1 MKYLLNMCF
10 SMLSNQHLHVTEVE
24 LDTRVDTS
32 VFPGRV
38 GVAMEAMEGGWEG
51 GPSGGGPNCSVG
63 SGGQKVGKGTTA
75 CFAGRLLCTR
85 NFPPCQGCPVI
96 FPALQEK
103 KTARNTI
110 FATHHS
116 TSIHIWSLAFYTI
129 FLKYILWYINTILY
143 QHSQY

>member
-63 SGGQKVGKGTTA
+63 SGRQKVGKGTTA

-103 KTARNTI
+103 NCKKHNFCNASL
-110 FATHHS
+110 HLHS
-116 TSIHIWSLAFYTI
+116 YLELS
-129 FLKYILWYINTILY
+129 ILY
-143 QHSQY
+143 NFFEIHTLIYKYYS